1 MNGLVSIIIPTYNRG
16 HLIQHTI
23 ESVQNQTYIHW
34 ELIIIDDGSTD
45 NTKHVVK
52 QLRDSRIHY
61 YSIDH
66 CGIIGKVRNTGMQFT
81 KGDYIA
87 FLDSDDLWVPN
98 KLSFQLALFAQY
110 KQVAFTFSHG
120 EQFGN
125 GAIPPPLLETFLIG
139 NIFYAHLL
147 EGRFVIYPSTFIFK
161 KEVLNTIEW
170 FDENFSAG
178 ESDFFL
184 RIARKFDGIFSGEKL
199 VKLRK
204 HAQNI
209 SRERAFIFSLDNIR
223 MIKKFLNKD
232 YLTKKEYIILASKQ
246 HYKLGLLYLKHGNPS
261 ESFKSF
267 IEYSRLKPFNYK
279 GWIRLTQ
286 AWLSGMRTNQL
297 LI

>member
-16 HLIQHTI
+16 HLIQDTI

-45 NTKHVVK
+45 NTEHVVK

-61 YSIDH
+61 YSIEH

-125 GAIPPPLLETFLIG
+125 AAIPPPLLETFFIG

-147 EGRFVIYPSTFIFK
+147 EERFVLYPSTFIFK
-161 KEVLNTIEW
+161 KEVLNTMEW

-184 RIARKFDGIFSGEKL
+184 RIARNFDGIFSGEKL

-209 SRERAFIFSLDNIR
+209 SREREFIFSLDNIR
-223 MIKKFLNKD
+223 MIKKFLDKE
-232 YLTKKEYIILASKQ
+232 YITKKEYIILASKQ
-246 HYKLGLLYLKHGNPS
+246 HYKQGLLYLKRGNSS

-267 IEYSRLKPFNYK
+267 IKYSRLKPFHYK

-286 AWLSGMRTNQL
+286 ALLSSMRT